1 MTDTA
6 CPHGCSEDG
15 PLPLPPSG
23 TGLVLPVP
31 APLAYVPTPTEDV
44 CRGAV
49 AVVHKGR
56 EHPLAEGSLGLPP
69 YLNAPPEVRIY
80 EHSVEVERPKPEDWT
95 PPAPPEKRGEVT
107 EFSRKSR
114 RRLIQKMMKV
124 ESSRLSDPVFLTLTW
139 HEEWEADHDLVQSQ
153 LNAFLQAV
161 RRKWDDYEY
170 IWRLEFQKRGAP
182 HIHMIL
188 WRSAGSKP
196 LDANDVEEWASEVWH
211 RITEEPSAH
220 HEEYGADCRQIDSWR
235 EASAYVSKYCA
246 KIEDRPEV
254 EYTGRRWAASQ
265 SLPTDP
271 VSSYVA
277 DLPYIH
283 QLRRILR
290 RWISSQDDPPKG
302 FIQALKR
309 DQSYHVGGDAS
320 LILRIL
326 ATIERD
332 HDHVTPHRRIRDGP
346 SPAQQRRKEQIQ
358 EAALALR
365 CGETPAER
373 RSTLPPLTMR
383 EEPPAIEAADEVEDP
398 AFAPTD
404 DVPF

>member
-6 CPHGCSEDG
+6 FTHSCFGDA
-15 PLPLPPSG
+15 PLPDWPSG
-23 TGLVLPVP
+23 AGPTFPVP
-31 APLAYVPTPTEDV
+31 PPLAHVPSATADIV
-44 CRGAV
+44 GGA
-49 AVVHKGR
+49 AAIVVDGEER
-56 EHPLAEGSLGLPP
+56 PLEPGSLGLPP
-69 YLNAPPEVRIY
+69 YLNGPPEVRIY
-80 EHSVEVERPKPEDWT
+80 EHSVEVDRPKPEDWT
-95 PPAPPEKRGEVT
+95 PPDPPEKRGEVT

-124 ESSRLSDPVFLTLTW
+124 ESSRLCDPVFLTLTW
-139 HEEWEADHDLVQSQ
+139 HKEWKADHDEVQRQ

-161 RRKWDDYEY
+161 RRKWEDYEY

-188 WRSAGSKP
+188 WRPAGSKG
-196 LDANDVEEWASEVWH
+196 LDANDVEKWASETWH

-220 HEEYGADCRQIDSWR
+220 HKEYGADCRQITSWR

-246 KIEDRPEV
+246 KLEKRPQI

-271 VSSYVA
+271 VSSHVA

-290 RWISSQDDPPKG
+290 RWISSQDDPPSG
-302 FIQALKR
+302 FVEALKR
-309 DQSYHVGGDAS
+309 DQSYHVGGEAQMFYR
-320 LILRIL
+320 LLY
-326 ATIERD
+326 TIEED
-332 HDHVTPHRRIRDGP
+332 HDHISPHRRIRDGP
-346 SPAQQRRKEQIQ
+346 SPAQQRRKEQLE

-373 RSTLPPLTMR
+373 RSTLPPLTHR
-383 EEPPAIEAADEVEDP
+383 EEPRDLAPVQHAEEGP
-398 AFAPTD
+398 LAPTSE
-404 DVPF
+404 VPF